1 MGALPLPS
9 ATAAMNSQH
18 RDMHMRKLLLT
29 TAAVVAL
36 TAGEGFGAD
45 LPRPVMKAPPAPMP
59 VTNWTGCYVAG
70 GGGYGFWNQET
81 SLTQNGTLVGSEVT
95 SGGRGGFGTVGG
107 GCDLQVSGSWVIGVF
122 GDYDFGG
129 IRGDVVVPADNETVV
144 GHEKLTSAWAIGG
157 RIGYLITPSILTYVS
172 GGYTEARFS
181 GADLFS
187 PAVPPA
193 AAGVSVAARTYSG
206 WFLGG
211 GYEYNLSWLPGL
223 FWRTEYR
230 LAEYDRRGR
239 DILQNGL
246 PNNFGL
252 SVDSKPFVQ
261 TIRSELVWRFNWS
274 R

>member
-1 MGALPLPS
+1 MGIAMKMVLLAVGALIGGIAGNS
-9 ATAAMNSQH
+9 AHAA
-18 RDMHMRKLLLT
+18 DM
-29 TAAVVAL
+29 
-36 TAGEGFGAD
+36 
-45 LPRPVMKAPPAPMP
+45 PRPVLKAPPAPLP
-59 VTNWTGCYVAG
+59 VASWSGCYVAG
-70 GGGYGFWNQET
+70 GGGYGFWNQDT
-81 SLTQNGTLVGSEVT
+81 SLSFEGTLVGSEVT
-95 SGGRGGFGTVGG
+95 SGGRGWFGTVGG

-129 IRGDVVVPADNETVV
+129 IRGDVAVPIPISSTTYW
-144 GHEKLTSAWAIGG
+144 GHEKLTSAWAVGG

-181 GADLFS
+181 GADLFRPS
-187 PAVPPA
+187 APPSATSLSVPAH
-193 AAGVSVAARTYSG
+193 TYSG

-239 DILQNGL
+239 DLLSSGV
-246 PNNFGL
+246 PVVGD

-261 TIRSELVWRFNWS
+261 TIRSELVWRFNW